1 MICHLC
7 SHPLKVRTDPQSCD
21 YLLTA
26 GLTRIMPESYDL
38 MIAPSNEKKHAFEKL
53 EGSLKDK
60 EKGLLEN
67 PRLEALIESKDDLK
81 NDFMLNK
88 SLRA

>member
-1 MICHLC
+1 
-7 SHPLKVRTDPQSCD
+7 
-21 YLLTA
+21 
-26 GLTRIMPESYDL
+26 
-38 MIAPSNEKKHAFEKL
+38 MIAPSNETKHAFEKL

-67 PRLEALIESKDDLK
+67 PRLEALIESKRDLK

>member
-1 MICHLC
+1 
-7 SHPLKVRTDPQSCD
+7 
-21 YLLTA
+21 
-26 GLTRIMPESYDL
+26 MPESYDL
-38 MIAPSNEKKHAFEKL
+38 MIAPSNETKHAFEKL

-67 PRLEALIESKDDLK
+67 PRLEALIESKRDLK